1 MFAMLCTKAPI
12 NQFRLFKWVPT
23 FILVDQLTNEH
34 LQFNPSSPQ
43 LCPDSVCGSAQAEN
57 KPARCG
63 GSDKIKALLLKGS
76 RHDNCFISFISF
88 S

>member
-1 MFAMLCTKAPI
+1 MFEMLCTKAPI

-43 LCPDSVCGSAQAEN
+43 LCPDSVCGS
-57 KPARCG
+57 G
-63 GSDKIKALLLKGS
+63 
-76 RHDNCFISFISF
+76 
-88 S
+88 